1 LLAEK
6 GRDFSCAVLKVLV
19 GVGQGFSTACR
30 RWARGWDCIGI
41 VLVRV
46 IAGGAPPA
54 VRPSAA
60 AFPLSSASGEIITR
74 HTFLIKPSFCY
85 LKREFLPGQRLGP
98 PFAPV
103 PAPDQHAL
111 AVEVLVSTR

>member
-1 LLAEK
+1 MVEK

-19 GVGQGFSTACR
+19 GVGQGCSTVCR

-46 IAGGAPPA
+46 MAGGAPA

-74 HTFLIKPSFCY
+74 HTFLMKPSFCY